1 MKHKVPQVSNLC
13 LENDVRKVLVEKKT
27 LRDFFHQEAKTK
39 ANSLVTSLKP
49 AYTVK
54 EIFDKEIKL
63 NLLQQDLQVRKLT

>member
-1 MKHKVPQVSNLC
+1 M
-13 LENDVRKVLVEKKT
+13 LVEKKT